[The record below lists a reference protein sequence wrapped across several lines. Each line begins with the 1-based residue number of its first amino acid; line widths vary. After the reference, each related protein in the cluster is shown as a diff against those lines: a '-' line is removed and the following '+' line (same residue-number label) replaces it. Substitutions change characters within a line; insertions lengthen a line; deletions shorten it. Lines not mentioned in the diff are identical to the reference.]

1 MVNKFLFFLLFFV
14 GFTFATQAQDEK
26 PTPKEDTELDSIQTD
41 LKSQGI
47 VVKDSVFKKRVEIN
61 PLAPAKAAF
70 YSAIIPGL
78 GQVYNKRYWKVPIV
92 YAALGASIY
101 AYDYNNTQYKRFRTA
116 FKSRQA
122 GFTDDEFYDLAPF
135 SDTELTEPEFSTD
148 ALQDAQENFQ
158 RDRDLMVLV
167 TIGLYVLNIIDANV
181 DSHLKQFNV
190 DDNLSVDFQPYLD
203 YNEITAQP
211 NYGMALTIKF

>member
-1 MVNKFLFFLLFFV
+1 MNKFLFFLLFFV
-14 GFTFATQAQDEK
+14 GFTFATLAQEEK
-26 PTPKEDTELDSIQTD
+26 STPKEDTQLDSIQTD

>member
-26 PTPKEDTELDSIQTD
+26 PTPKEDTQLDSIQTD

-78 GQVYNKRYWKVPIV
+78 GQVYNKRYW
-92 YAALGASIY
+92 
-101 AYDYNNTQYKRFRTA
+101 
-116 FKSRQA
+116 
-122 GFTDDEFYDLAPF
+122 
-135 SDTELTEPEFSTD
+135 
-148 ALQDAQENFQ
+148 
-158 RDRDLMVLV
+158 
-167 TIGLYVLNIIDANV
+167 
-181 DSHLKQFNV
+181 
-190 DDNLSVDFQPYLD
+190 
-203 YNEITAQP
+203 
-211 NYGMALTIKF
+211 

>member
-1 MVNKFLFFLLFFV
+1 MNKIIFFLLFFV
-14 GFTFATQAQDEK
+14 GFTCVTFAQEEEK
-26 PTPKEDTELDSIQTD
+26 TVQKEDKQLDSIQTN

-47 VVKDSVFKKRVEIN
+47 VVQDSVFKKRIEIN

-101 AYDYNNTQYKRFRTA
+101 AYDFNNKQYKRFRTA

-122 GFTDDEFYDLAPF
+122 GFTNDEFYDLAPF
-135 SDTELTEPEFSTD
+135 SETALTEPEFSTD
-148 ALQDAQENFQ
+148 ALQDAQENYQ

-190 DDNLSVDFQPYLD
+190 DDDLSVDFQPYLD

>member
-1 MVNKFLFFLLFFV
+1 MNKIIFFILFFV
-14 GFTFATQAQDEK
+14 GFTCVTFAQEEEK
-26 PTPKEDTELDSIQTD
+26 TVQKEDKQLDSIQTN

-47 VVKDSVFKKRVEIN
+47 VVQDSVFKKRIEIN

-101 AYDYNNTQYKRFRTA
+101 AYDFNNKSYKRFRTA

-122 GFTDDEFYDLAPF
+122 GFTNDEF
-135 SDTELTEPEFSTD
+135 PEFD
-148 ALQDAQENFQ
+148 IGDLQNAQENYQ

-190 DDNLSVDFQPYLD
+190 DDDLSVDFQPYLD

>member
-26 PTPKEDTELDSIQTD
+26 PTPKEDTQLDSIQTD

-101 AYDYNNTQYKRFRTA
+101 AYDFNNTSYKRFRTA
-116 FKSRQA
+116 FKRRQA
-122 GFTDDEFYDLAPF
+122 GFTDDEF
-135 SDTELTEPEFSTD
+135 PEFD
-148 ALQDAQENFQ
+148 IEDLQNAQENFQ

>member
-1 MVNKFLFFLLFFV
+1 VNKFLFFLLFFV
-14 GFTFATQAQDEK
+14 GFTFATHAQEEQ
-26 PTPKEDTELDSIQTD
+26 PTPKEDTQLDSIQTD